1 MTACLV
7 EHVEQNGS
15 SACRLAEA
23 QNALQLDS
31 GFVEAAGLCELAGVG
46 VALGGAL
53 DVLAVVLAGVP
64 WSASKQKT
72 RGLQGDVAL
81 PIDYPA

>member
-15 SACRLAEA
+15 SACRLA
-23 QNALQLDS
+23 

-64 WSASKQKT
+64 WSAAKTQKHVVCKAML
-72 RGLQGDVAL
+72 R
-81 PIDYPA
+81 PKFSCC